1 MPTIDSKT
9 MSVRVSNKLAGQ
21 VAELAAE
28 RGITVNALFVSLAQE
43 AVDAPKSIAAV
54 PDDPEEFT
62 GDNARLYGVALTL
75 VDDLV
80 EEGYPES
87 EIENALRSIRR
98 DML

>member
-43 AVDAPKSIAAV
+43 AVDAPKAST
-54 PDDPEEFT
+54 DEPEEPIDGNT
-62 GDNARLYGVALTL
+62 RLYGVALTL

-87 EIENALRSIRR
+87 EIENALKSIRR